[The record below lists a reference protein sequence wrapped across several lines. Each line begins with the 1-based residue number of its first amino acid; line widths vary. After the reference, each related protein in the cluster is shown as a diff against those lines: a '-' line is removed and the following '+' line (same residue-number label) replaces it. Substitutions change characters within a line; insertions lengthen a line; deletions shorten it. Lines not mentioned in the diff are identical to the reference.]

1 MMLNT
6 NDSINALRHVLQ
18 FITGILKFQITKIP
32 DLPTSTWSRFI
43 YRSFSAEGFYRV
55 YPSAEKPMNRTFAE
69 KLKLLKEKQG
79 ILPCYAIRVEKHQK
93 HPVVFEKAPVLF

>member
-1 MMLNT
+1 MGKTAFDARYQEYLAAIE
-6 NDSINALRHVLQ
+6 DY
-18 FITGILKFQITKIP
+18 F
-32 DLPTSTWSRFI
+32 
-43 YRSFSAEGFYRV
+43 
-55 YPSAEKPMNRTFAE
+55 NRTFAE

>member
-1 MMLNT
+1 VFL
-6 NDSINALRHVLQ
+6 VWV
-18 FITGILKFQITKIP
+18 FFFFF
-32 DLPTSTWSRFI
+32 LPPGRK
-43 YRSFSAEGFYRV
+43 
-55 YPSAEKPMNRTFAE
+55 KPMNRTFAE

>member
-1 MMLNT
+1 MY
-6 NDSINALRHVLQ
+6 LRAFH
-18 FITGILKFQITKIP
+18 
-32 DLPTSTWSRFI
+32 LPAI
-43 YRSFSAEGFYRV
+43 GHAERSFSAEGFYRV

-93 HPVVFEKAPVLF
+93 HPVVFEKAPVLFLKALDLFKKHPCL

>member
-1 MMLNT
+1 MPIENQP
-6 NDSINALRHVLQ
+6 IRHR
-18 FITGILKFQITKIP
+18 
-32 DLPTSTWSRFI
+32 LPCHAE
-43 YRSFSAEGFYRV
+43 RSFSAEGFYRV

>member
-1 MMLNT
+1 MQ
-6 NDSINALRHVLQ
+6 DSVIAMAV
-18 FITGILKFQITKIP
+18 
-32 DLPTSTWSRFI
+32 
-43 YRSFSAEGFYRV
+43 
-55 YPSAEKPMNRTFAE
+55 AEKGGIISTIYQPTMLYGYIPIILAE

>member
-1 MMLNT
+1 MKT
-6 NDSINALRHVLQ
+6 NQYDIAYPV
-18 FITGILKFQITKIP
+18 TLK
-32 DLPTSTWSRFI
+32 DL
-43 YRSFSAEGFYRV
+43 FSAEGFYRV

-93 HPVVFEKAPVLF
+93 HPVVFEKLFFLKALDLF